1 MKKKYIALI
10 SCDVPSSSAS
20 LLADDFHL
28 FYLRRED
35 NLPRPVSS
43 HPDMI
48 LSVIGEKIILS
59 EQYYAA
65 NRDVID
71 PICRLAKL
79 SPLISHTEK
88 RYKYP
93 YDAAFNAAVGDG
105 FIICR
110 AKSVANEILTM
121 AEQYKISICNVN
133 QGYSGCSCIVT
144 PAAVLTSDMGIK
156 KALDRNGI
164 KAIFITNKNILLPG
178 YNIGFLG
185 GCGGFCDGTIYL
197 FGKDKTPERNSTL
210 SEFANENGYEI
221 KYLSSDPLT
230 DYGGI
235 KFIKIKE
242 QCADI

>member
-10 SCDVPSSSAS
+10 SSDVPSSAISV
-20 LLADDFHL
+20 LADDFHL
-28 FYLRRED
+28 LSLRRED
-35 NLPRPVSS
+35 GLPRPVSS

-59 EQYYAA
+59 ERYYAA

-71 PICRLAKL
+71 LICRMAKL

-93 YDAAFNAAVGDG
+93 YDAVFNAAVGDG

-110 AKSVANEILTM
+110 AKSAVKEILAT
-121 AEQYKISICNVN
+121 AEEYKISVCNVS

-156 KALDRNGI
+156 KSLDKKGI
-164 KAIFITNKNILLPG
+164 KAVFITNKNILLPG
-178 YNIGFLG
+178 YNVGFLG

-197 FGKDKTPERNSTL
+197 FGEDKTPERSFLL
-210 SEFANENGYEI
+210 SEFANENGYVI
-221 KYLSSDPLT
+221 KCLSSDPLT